1 MPICTFCNAPVAKR
15 RIPYN
20 KSPSRDGS
28 RAFSLA
34 RTGAMAPAE
43 ALDPETFL
51 NAVSGELFR
60 WRRLNDRDE
69 V

>member
-1 MPICTFCNAPVAKR
+1 
-15 RIPYN
+15 
-20 KSPSRDGS
+20 
-28 RAFSLA
+28 
-34 RTGAMAPAE
+34 MAPAE